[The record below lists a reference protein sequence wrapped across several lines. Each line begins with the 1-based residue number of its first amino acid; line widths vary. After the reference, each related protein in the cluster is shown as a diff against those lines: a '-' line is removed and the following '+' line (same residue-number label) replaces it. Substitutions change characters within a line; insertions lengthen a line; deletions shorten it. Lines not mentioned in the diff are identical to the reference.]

1 MCTVPKGFLD
11 TNVLVY
17 QLDKRDQEKRDRCRE
32 IVRDLVSRNDAVVST
47 QVLQEFYMVCTTRLK
62 LKPVFVKGLVHGF
75 ENMEVVTISAELIKE
90 AIDASVQNDL
100 SFWDALIV
108 VAAEAARCRYLYTE
122 DLNDGQIIR
131 NVRIQ
136 NPFK

>member
-1 MCTVPKGFLD
+1 VPKGFID

-17 QLDKRDQEKRDRCRE
+17 QLDKSDLGKRNTCRG
-32 IVRDLVSRNDAVVST
+32 IVRDLVSRNDAVIST
-47 QVLQEFYMVCTTRLK
+47 QVLQEFYVVCTTKLK
-62 LKPVFVKGLVHGF
+62 LKPVFAKGLIHGF
-75 ENMEVVTISAELIKE
+75 ENMEIITIGPDLIKE
-90 AIDASVQNDL
+90 AIDASVQNDI
-100 SFWDALIV
+100 SFWDSLIIV
-108 VAAEAARCRYLYTE
+108 SAEAAHCKYLYTE

>member
-1 MCTVPKGFLD
+1 VPKGFID

-17 QLDKRDQEKRDRCRE
+17 QLDKRDLDKRNTCRG
-32 IVRDLVSRNDAVVST
+32 IVRDLVGRNDAVIST
-47 QVLQEFYMVCTTRLK
+47 QVLQEFYVICTTKLK
-62 LKPVFVKGLVHGF
+62 LKPVFVKGLIHGF
-75 ENMEVVTISAELIKE
+75 ENMEVVTIGTELIKE
-90 AIDASVQNDL
+90 AIDASVQNDV
-100 SFWDALIV
+100 SFWDSLIIV
-108 VAAEAARCRYLYTE
+108 SAEAARCKYLYTE

>member
-1 MCTVPKGFLD
+1 VPKGFID

-17 QLDKRDQEKRDRCRE
+17 QLDKSDLGKRNTCRG
-32 IVRDLVSRNDAVVST
+32 IVRDLVSRNDAVIST
-47 QVLQEFYMVCTTRLK
+47 QVLQEFYVVCTTKLK
-62 LKPVFVKGLVHGF
+62 LKPVFAKGLIHGF
-75 ENMEVVTISAELIKE
+75 ENMEIITIGPDLINE
-90 AIDASVQNDL
+90 AIDASVQNDI
-100 SFWDALIV
+100 SFWDSLIIV
-108 VAAEAARCRYLYTE
+108 SAEAAHCKYLYTE

>member
-1 MCTVPKGFLD
+1 MPKGFID

-17 QLDKRDQEKRDRCRE
+17 QMDKRDLEKRNTCRG
-32 IVRDLVSRNDAVVST
+32 IVRDLVSRNDAVIST
-47 QVLQEFYMVCTTRLK
+47 QVLQEFYVVCTAKLK
-62 LKPVFVKGLVHGF
+62 LKPVFVKGLIHGF
-75 ENMEVVTISAELIKE
+75 ENIEVVTIGLDLIKE
-90 AIDASVQNDL
+90 AIDASIQNDI
-100 SFWDALIV
+100 SFWDSLIIV
-108 VAAEAARCRYLYTE
+108 SAEAARCKYLYTE